1 MKVEATGVTKLEKVL
16 QPQAL
21 AVVFGAS
28 VAKVEDHAGLP
39 VTTGIRMEPPVEGEW
54 KWVGDTRLVFRPK
67 SDWAAGPKYHF
78 TLDRSLFPKHVQ
90 LERYEV
96 DMQTASFVATMPK
109 IEFYTDSTDPTVK
122 QIVATLE
129 FTHRVDMVALE
140 KKLSLA
146 MLGGADVF
154 KKGAPRF
161 TLTAGLHQRTA
172 YLRTSALVL
181 PEREDFMRVT
191 LAKGLRLVQGSAE
204 TAVDIEKKVR
214 VPDIASFFRIES
226 VEGTVV
232 RNHEGEPEQLLLI
245 HTTGAAKSEDL
256 QKALHVYLLP
266 KKSADQDAEADEKK
280 WAGPK
285 KIDEEVLKKAVLLP
299 IKLVP
304 SGKENTDLHS
314 FRISLETAGQLFVTI
329 AKGVRPLG
337 GFTLGEDY
345 ANVLAVPKLPREI
358 EIQGQGGVFAL
369 NGERKLSSKSRGVR
383 QIEYEIARGLRSLRA
398 RGVGRQFR
406 RTPQSRVHR
415 PHLRGSVAVSND
427 RQHAAPESIPAAAHR
442 ARLGCGDDRAHRQAA
457 ADRGA
462 ARGAALAS
470 RARRAS
476 SHGGR
481 RPGALQH
488 LQSHAANRRRKVAWI
503 SVQRPVGRLD

>member
-39 VTTGIRMEPPVEGEW
+39 VTTGIRMEPAVEWQW

-67 SDWAAGPKYHF
+67 SDWAAGPKYHI
-78 TLDRSLFPKHVQ
+78 TLDRSIFPKHVL

-109 IEFYTDSTDPTVK
+109 IEFYTDPTDPTVK

-191 LAKGLRLVQGSAE
+191 LAKGLRLVQGSEE
-204 TAVDIEKKVR
+204 TAVDIEKNSACR
-214 VPDIASFFRIES
+214 TSPASS
-226 VEGTVV
+226 VSSRWRARSCATM
-232 RNHEGEPEQLLLI
+232 RANPSNCSSSTPPARRSPRTSRKRSTFI
-245 HTTGAAKSEDL
+245 CCRKSPPT
-256 QKALHVYLLP
+256 K
-266 KKSADQDAEADEKK
+266 
-280 WAGPK
+280 
-285 KIDEEVLKKAVLLP
+285 
-299 IKLVP
+299 
-304 SGKENTDLHS
+304 T
-314 FRISLETAGQLFVTI
+314 
-329 AKGVRPLG
+329 
-337 GFTLGEDY
+337 
-345 ANVLAVPKLPREI
+345 PKLTKR
-358 EIQGQGGVFAL
+358 
-369 NGERKLSSKSRGVR
+369 NG
-383 QIEYEIARGLRSLRA
+383 
-398 RGVGRQFR
+398 
-406 RTPQSRVHR
+406 
-415 PHLRGSVAVSND
+415 
-427 RQHAAPESIPAAAHR
+427 
-442 ARLGCGDDRAHRQAA
+442 
-457 ADRGA
+457 
-462 ARGAALAS
+462 
-470 RARRAS
+470 RARRKSTRRCSRKRCCCRSSSSRPARKTPTCTVSGSAS
-476 SHGGR
+476 K
-481 RPGALQH
+481 P
-488 LQSHAANRRRKVAWI
+488 
-503 SVQRPVGRLD
+503 PVSFS